1 MLRSAQAFARR
12 PHRSFALQ
20 LALATALFGAGC
32 IDLVGAD
39 TGRYVER
46 EEKRFTVSGR
56 PAVSVST
63 FDGSIEVRPW
73 DRADVEV
80 VVEKHA
86 ASKAS
91 AASITVDA
99 QQNGDTITVDVHASH
114 SNGFSFHFNR
124 SAKLIVSL
132 PAASDLTAR
141 SGDGSIDIERIA
153 GKVDLHSGDG
163 SIKARSLKGDVSATS
178 GDGSIRIEGAFG
190 ALRAHTGDGSI
201 TIVAADGERASRDWD
216 ISTGDGSVTVELPK
230 SFGADIDAHTG
241 DGSIHLDNV
250 TVSDV
255 SGRLEKRSLKG
266 RIGGGGAALRI
277 RTGDGSITLRS
288 VRPSGTGDSR

>member
-1 MLRSAQAFARR
+1 MFRST
-12 PHRSFALQ
+12 HTVALQ
-20 LALATALFGAGC
+20 VSLATALLGAGC
-32 IDLVGAD
+32 IDLAGAD
-39 TGRYVER
+39 VARVVER
-46 EEKRFTVSGR
+46 EEKRFAVSGR
-56 PAVSVST
+56 PEVAVST

-86 ASKAS
+86 GSKES
-91 AASITVDA
+91 AASIAVDA
-99 QQNGDTITVDVHASH
+99 QQSGNKITVDVRVPHTT
-114 SNGFSFHFNR
+114 GFSFHFNR

-141 SGDGSIDIERIA
+141 SGDGSIDVERIN

-163 SIKARSLKGDVSATS
+163 SIRARSVNGDVSVTS
-178 GDGSIRIEGAFG
+178 GDGSLHVDGAFG
-190 ALRAHTGDGSI
+190 ALRAHTGDGRI
-201 TIVAADGERASRDWD
+201 TIVAAEGARAEKDWD
-216 ISTGDGSVTVELPK
+216 ITTGDGSVTLEVSK
-230 SFGADIDAHTG
+230 SFGAELDAHTG
-241 DGSIHLDNV
+241 DGSIHLDEV

-288 VRPSGTGDSR
+288 ARPSGTGDSR